1 MKRILLKLSGEALSD
16 RENGEIYDVK
26 VLEEISSVV
35 KEILSRRIS
44 VSIVVGGGNIFRG
57 RTSET
62 VGLSH
67 EQGDWVG
74 MLATLMNAL
83 TIRGYFENHGI
94 KTKVMSA
101 LECENCGEKFD
112 LAKANYY
119 LGEGYVV
126 IFACGVGKVNFT
138 TDSGAALRALQTNT
152 DLILMGKNGVEGV
165 MSDDPRVNKDA
176 YLIKRITYREI
187 IDRDLKVMDQT
198 AARMLVDSDVS
209 IRVFNM
215 ADLNNAV
222 RIVDGADIGTLI
234 TK

>member
-1 MKRILLKLSGEALSD
+1 MKRILLKLSGEALAD
-16 RENGEIYDVK
+16 KENGEIYDEK
-26 VLEEISSVV
+26 TLEQISLVV
-35 KEILSRRIS
+35 KEILARHIA

-83 TIRGYFENHGI
+83 TIQAYFENHGI
-94 KTKVMSA
+94 KTKVLSA
-101 LECENCGEKFD
+101 LECENCGEKFEVE
-112 LAKANYY
+112 KANYY
-119 LGEGYVV
+119 LGEGNVV
-126 IFACGVGKVNFT
+126 VFACGVGRVRFT
-138 TDSGAALRALQTNT
+138 TDSGASLRALQTNT

-165 MSDDPRVNKDA
+165 MSDDPHVNKDA
-176 YLIKRITYREI
+176 YLIKKITYQEI
-187 IDRDLKVMDQT
+187 LDKELKVMDLT
-198 AARMLVDSDVS
+198 AARMLVDSNVT

-215 ADLNNAV
+215 ADLNNV
-222 RIVDGADIGTLI
+222 IRIIDGEDIGTLI